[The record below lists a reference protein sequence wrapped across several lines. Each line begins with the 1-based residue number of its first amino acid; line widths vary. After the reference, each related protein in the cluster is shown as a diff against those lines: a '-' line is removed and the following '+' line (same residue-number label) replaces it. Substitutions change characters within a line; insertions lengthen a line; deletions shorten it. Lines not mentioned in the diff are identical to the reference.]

1 MYIRF
6 FGASLLCLA
15 CLGSLFSELPA
26 QEPTS
31 NQPPQQNTQ
40 NPNAP
45 PASPQGIEV
54 LARGPIHEA
63 FATPTTEPVPGQPV
77 PKTPPKPIEEM
88 PPAEKP
94 SGDSAWIG
102 GYWAWDD
109 DRHDFLWVS
118 GIWRTPPPGK
128 KWVAGYWKQDG
139 QENRWVSGFWTN
151 NTQGSERQAPQDQ
164 ITYLPQPPAPPQ
176 TAPPGEAPNTES
188 FYVPGHW
195 EWRASGYQAID
206 GAQVFRAAGYAW
218 VPGYWARVQ
227 PGYVWVA
234 AHYTWSPTGYVYVPG
249 YWDLSIANRGVIY
262 APVVIDPLVVGPGFV
277 YTPAYIVR
285 DTVVIDNLW
294 IRPAFGHYYFGD
306 YYGGVYAG
314 IGFQSAIVFGRA
326 HYDPIITYARY
337 ENRHVAGWDSVQ
349 INLVLARNSGRAPL
363 PPRTLVQQNNFVVNN
378 VTNVTNVTNV
388 NKTVVNNNTVNNV
401 QKTNNVLAPASQ
413 LSAVKGVSTTAL
425 SPSAQNQARSQ
436 AQSIQQVS
444 QQRHAIEA
452 RQPISGSVQGPRTTA
467 MSVPPVNPVTSRGVV
482 PASTNAGKTYGSGGV
497 NGANLNMAGKNGV
510 PTGVAGPN
518 GANLNMAGKNGVP
531 TGAPVPNGTN
541 PNMAGKNGPP
551 GAQNTKMG
559 QTRGAPSSY
568 QKGQRKGP
576 INNNK
581 QRHPTLPETP

>member
-1 MYIRF
+1 MYTRF
-6 FGASLLCLA
+6 FGACVLCLA

-26 QEPTS
+26 QEPTNYQPPQQGAQQQTN
-31 NQPPQQNTQ
+31 NQPPQQGAQ
-40 NPNAP
+40 DPNAVP
-45 PASPQGIEV
+45 PPPQGVEV

-63 FATPTTEPVPGQPV
+63 FASPTTEPVPGQPV
-77 PKTPPKPIEEM
+77 PKAPPKTIDEM

-151 NTQGSERQAPQDQ
+151 NAAAQNSERQAPQDQ

-176 TAPPGEAPNTES
+176 TVPPGTAPNPES

-195 EWRASGYQAID
+195 EWRAAGYQSID
-206 GAQVFRAAGYAW
+206 GAEVFRPAGYAW

-249 YWDLSIANRGVIY
+249 YWDLSMANRGVMY
-262 APVVIDPLVVGPGFV
+262 APVIIDPVLLASPGYY
-277 YTPAYIVR
+277 YTPGYIVR
-285 DTVVIDNLW
+285 DTVVVDNLW

-314 IGFQSAIVFGRA
+314 IGFQSAIVFGGA
-326 HYDPIITYARY
+326 HYDPIIAYARY
-337 ENRHVAGWDSVQ
+337 ENRGVIGWDRVQ
-349 INLVLARNSGRAPL
+349 VDLVFARNAGRAPV
-363 PPRTLVQQNNFVVNN
+363 PARTLVQQNNVVVNN

-388 NKTVVNNNTVNNV
+388 NKTVVNNNTVNNTNV
-401 QKTNNVLAPASQ
+401 QKTTNALAPASQ
-413 LSAVKGVSTTAL
+413 LSSVKGVTTTSL
-425 SPSAQNQARSQ
+425 SPSAQAQAKSQ

-444 QQRHAIEA
+444 QQRSAVEA
-452 RQPISGSVQGPRTTA
+452 RQPAGGIQGPRTAA
-467 MSVPPVNPVTSRGVV
+467 MSVPSVNPVTAKGVV
-482 PASTNAGKTYGSGGV
+482 PASTTASNTNKTGITGT
-497 NGANLNMAGKNGV
+497 NGANTASK
-510 PTGVAGPN
+510 TG
-518 GANLNMAGKNGVP
+518 
-531 TGAPVPNGTN
+531 TQTGTN
-541 PNMAGKNGPP
+541 ANK
-551 GAQNTKMG
+551 TG
-559 QTRGAPSSY
+559 QTKGTPSSY
-568 QKGQRKGP
+568 QKGQKKGP
-576 INNNK
+576 TNNNK
-581 QRHPTLPETP
+581 QRQQSSHDAP